1 MRVWTELNA
10 MTEWAIRMFFRLSP
24 ICYLTWTTL
33 QNFNTPSILSLPHY
47 TKIHVSNTHSLSLS
61 CDPSFVS
68 FLARCRCRQSCT
80 ANTAPCQRGVIN
92 FSYSTKANDWQLR
105 LPWILI
111 IPWMRPLFPSTSLFL
126 PRLISWCSSSFALL
140 WALHFGCELPAA
152 VWTSSHGDGVSKAWP
167 IWLSSLLITELL
179 SYGYRFSV

>member
-1 MRVWTELNA
+1 MKINYFYYNQILYQTSGHARMDQNELNA

-80 ANTAPCQRGVIN
+80 ANTAACQRGVIN
-92 FSYSTKANDWQLR
+92 FSYSTKANDWQSCVCLE
-105 LPWILI
+105 
-111 IPWMRPLFPSTSLFL
+111 SSLFRECALYFPAPPSFCPAWFHGVLHLLLFFERCISVVSCL
-126 PRLISWCSSSFALL
+126 PLCERL
-140 WALHFGCELPAA
+140 HTVMCE
-152 VWTSSHGDGVSKAWP
+152 
-167 IWLSSLLITELL
+167 
-179 SYGYRFSV
+179 